1 MRRRFVC
8 WWISETAFWLL
19 ALATQL
25 PVAGPLWLAG
35 RLLNRSDTFGT
46 FIGDLVR
53 WRKAG

>member
-1 MRRRFVC
+1 MFVG
-8 WWISETAFWLL
+8 WRAVETGFWLL

-25 PVAGPLWLAG
+25 PVAGSLWLAG
-35 RLLNRSDTFGT
+35 RLLNLADPFGR